1 MPDSLQAI
9 ASVATPVIR
18 RFRIRV
24 RAART
29 WERIGLSLLVAGVLS
44 TQLLFSADL
53 FRDWSPTAIFLGWW
67 DYFVECAAVAAA
79 ILVAVTIAE
88 QQVRRRRGIAV
99 AVVLAAA
106 VAAGTIGGGLAFA
119 YWQGLSFEYVASPR
133 FAGDALE
140 RFVIAGAVVLVYS
153 LQLRAVAAAAALH
166 RAEVGQVALQKQML
180 EARLQVMRAQIE
192 PHFLFNTLANVK
204 RLCHTDV
211 DRGLTMLENLSR
223 YLRAALPQMREGHS
237 TLGQEAD
244 LAEALMAVLQIRMG
258 SRLTFLID
266 VPVALRTLPFPPMM
280 LLTLVENAIKHGLTP
295 SPVGG
300 RLEVTARREHGTLI
314 VRVADNGVGIQPSI
328 SGGTGI
334 GLANTRARLAAL
346 YGPNASL
353 TLESGEP
360 TGVVAIIRGPIEQT
374 VAFAAAA

>member
-1 MPDSLQAI
+1 MPAAPQAT
-9 ASVATPVIR
+9 ARVATPVVR
-18 RFRIRV
+18 RFRIRA
-24 RAART
+24 RAARV
-29 WERIGLSLLVAGVLS
+29 WERIGLSLLVALVLS
-44 TQLLFSADL
+44 TQLLFSAEL
-53 FRDWSPTAIFLGWW
+53 FQEWTPTAIFLGWW
-67 DYFVECAAVAAA
+67 DYFVECAIVIAT

-88 QQVRRRRGIAV
+88 QLVRRRRGLAV
-99 AVVLAAA
+99 AVILAAA
-106 VAAGTIGGGLAFA
+106 VAAGAIGGGLVFAF
-119 YWQGLSFEYVASPR
+119 WQGLSSEYVASSR

-140 RFVIAGAVVLVYS
+140 RFVIAGAIVLVYS
-153 LQLRAVAAAAALH
+153 LQQRAVAAAAALH
-166 RAEVGQVALQKQML
+166 RAEVAQVALQKQML

-244 LAEALMAVLQIRMG
+244 LAEALLAVLQIRMG
-258 SRLTFLID
+258 SRLTFAID

-295 SPVGG
+295 SPDGG
-300 RLEVTARREHGTLI
+300 RLDVTARREHGTLI
-314 VRVADNGVGIQPSI
+314 VRVADTGVGIQPSI

-346 YGPNASL
+346 YGPKASL
-353 TLESGEP
+353 ALEPGEP
-360 TGVVAIIRGPIEQT
+360 TGVVAIIRAPIERS
-374 VAFAAAA
+374 AALAAAA